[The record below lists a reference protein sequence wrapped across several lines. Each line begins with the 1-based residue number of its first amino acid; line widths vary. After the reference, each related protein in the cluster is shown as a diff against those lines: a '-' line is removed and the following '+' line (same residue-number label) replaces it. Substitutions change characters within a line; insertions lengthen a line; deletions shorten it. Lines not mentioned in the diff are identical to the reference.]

1 MRKSDDASYDSEPD
15 VWGYIRENP
24 RIMGLPLSDS
34 KAIDICTALLDV
46 YETLNKDPEAAK
58 TLLGLL
64 ATVLVGSAEGQGKEV
79 IEEVMVIEAMQDID
93 RRLKGILDE
102 GR

>member
-1 MRKSDDASYDSEPD
+1 
-15 VWGYIRENP
+15 
-24 RIMGLPLSDS
+24 MGLPLSDN

-46 YETLNKDPEAAK
+46 YEILSKDPEAAK
-58 TLLGLL
+58 SLLSLL

-79 IEEVMVIEAMQDID
+79 IEEVMIMEAMQDLD

-102 GR
+102 GH

>member
-1 MRKSDDASYDSEPD
+1 MKESENASYDNEPE

-24 RIMGLPLSDS
+24 KIMGLPLSDN

-46 YETLNKDPEAAK
+46 YEILSKDPEAAK
-58 TLLGLL
+58 SLLSLL

-79 IEEVMVIEAMQDID
+79 IEEVMVMEAMQDLD

-102 GR
+102 GH

>member
-1 MRKSDDASYDSEPD
+1 MKESENASYDSEPE
-15 VWGYIRENP
+15 VWDYIRENP

-46 YETLNKDPEAAK
+46 YQTLNRDPEAAK

>member
-1 MRKSDDASYDSEPD
+1 MKKSEDASYNSEPD
-15 VWGYIRENP
+15 VWEYIKDNP

-79 IEEVMVIEAMQDID
+79 IEEVMVIEAMQHLDYK
-93 RRLKGILDE
+93 LKGILDE
-102 GR
+102 GH

>member
-1 MRKSDDASYDSEPD
+1 MKESENASYNEEPD
-15 VWGYIRENP
+15 VWEYIRENP

-46 YETLNKDPEAAK
+46 YETLVKDPEAAK

-64 ATVLVGSAEGQGKEV
+64 ATVLVGSAEGQGNEV
-79 IEEVMVIEAMQDID
+79 IEEVAVIEAMRNFDH
-93 RRLKGILDE
+93 RLRGVLDE
-102 GR
+102 GH

>member
-1 MRKSDDASYDSEPD
+1 MKESEDASYNSEPD
-15 VWGYIRENP
+15 VWEYIKDNP

-79 IEEVMVIEAMQDID
+79 IEEVMVIEAMQHLDYK
-93 RRLKGILDE
+93 LKGILDE
-102 GR
+102 GH

>member
-1 MRKSDDASYDSEPD
+1 MKESENASYDNEPD
-15 VWGYIRENP
+15 VWNYIKNNP
-24 RIMGLPLSDS
+24 RIMGLPLSEN
-34 KAIDICTALLDV
+34 KMIDICTVLLDI
-46 YETLNKDPEAAK
+46 YETLNTDPEGAK

-79 IEEVMVIEAMQDID
+79 IEEVMVIEAMRDID

-102 GR
+102 GC

>member
-1 MRKSDDASYDSEPD
+1 MKKSEDASYNSEPD
-15 VWGYIRENP
+15 VWEYIKDNP
-24 RIMGLPLSDS
+24 RIMGLPLSDN

-79 IEEVMVIEAMQDID
+79 IEEVMVIEAMQHLDYK
-93 RRLKGILDE
+93 LKGILDE
-102 GR
+102 GH

>member
-1 MRKSDDASYDSEPD
+1 MKESEDASYNSEPD
-15 VWGYIRENP
+15 VWEYIKDNP
-24 RIMGLPLSDS
+24 RIMGLPLSDN

-79 IEEVMVIEAMQDID
+79 IEEVMVIEAMQHLDYK
-93 RRLKGILDE
+93 LKGILDE
-102 GR
+102 GH